1 MERSAWKKMP
11 IVMGVVAFGRFA
23 SLRKYGP
30 FGEVVIVFNNVRK
43 VPEGMHGELHFGK
56 AVGCTIA
63 SYAVNTSFY
72 LRVPFAALIL

>member
-1 MERSAWKKMP
+1 MSQRFHVHCGSEIKHVIFAFRKYVVMERSAWKKMP

-43 VPEGMHGELHFGK
+43 V
-56 AVGCTIA
+56 
-63 SYAVNTSFY
+63 
-72 LRVPFAALIL
+72 RVPFAALIL